1 LKTASTFCDRTL
13 FIVITL
19 TVIAY
24 NEAPADGTLQ
34 VHFDEL
40 GGSIGRADNNQLVLP
55 DPERVISR
63 VAAQVVYRNGAFAIV
78 DRGSNPIKLNGQAL
92 ASGREMPLAPG
103 DVLHVGG
110 YALRA
115 TAGGSSPQVAKD
127 PFADL
132 LGPAIPAPRGGHIT
146 DPLANFGMA
155 SRPAPLS
162 PPPAPAASPAPSQFA
177 RGIPKDWDPF
187 AAHTTNTTKPGAAAP
202 GRQDAFGLD
211 LGAAAPAALVPGLDV
226 GSAAS
231 SSLDQMFGLSPS
243 VGGDPLANSMLDA
256 PMAQP
261 NMAAHADPVRS
272 LGTAPRATAA
282 ALPDQLPDL
291 HRAFIPPTTIKP
303 PRPVAAPAAVTA
315 RVPASAPTSMPSPA
329 ARPVASQVAS
339 PVANSVANSVA
350 SAHAAKPEQLGA
362 LLEALRR
369 GLGASALDLP
379 ALTPEVMELI
389 GQLLREAVAGTVDLL
404 RDRNTV
410 KHELRAQVTTIGTK
424 SNNPLKFSPSVEVAL
439 AHLLAPPKPGF
450 IAAAPALH
458 DAYDDLRA
466 HHFAFV
472 VGMQAVVE
480 ASLQRFDPTVLE
492 SQLGDRSLF
501 QSLLP
506 TSRSARLWEQF
517 VDHHAQIRQDATDD
531 FHTLFGRVFLKAYDD
546 HVESLQS
553 QRNAARKGR

>member
-1 LKTASTFCDRTL
+1 
-13 FIVITL
+13 VITL

-40 GGSIGRADNNQLVLP
+40 GGSIGRAETNQLVLP

-92 ASGREMPLAPG
+92 SSGREMPLAPG

-115 TAGGSSPQVAKD
+115 SASANASASSGNPQAAKD

-132 LGPAIPAPRGGHIT
+132 LGPAAPAPRGGQLA

-155 SRPAPLS
+155 SRSAPLS
-162 PPPAPAASPAPSQFA
+162 PTPPSVAASHAASPSQPA

-187 AAHTTNTTKPGAAAP
+187 AAHTTNNAKPGAAAAAP

-211 LGAAAPAALVPGLDV
+211 LGAAAPGALVPGLDL
-226 GSAAS
+226 GSGAP
-231 SSLDQMFGLSPS
+231 SSLDQLFGLSPS

-261 NMAAHADPVRS
+261 NMAAHADPLRS
-272 LGTAPRATAA
+272 LGTAPKATAA
-282 ALPDQLPDL
+282 SQSDHLPDL

-303 PRPVAAPAAVTA
+303 PRPVSAPPLAAFAPAPAPTAAPAAVTA
-315 RVPASAPTSMPSPA
+315 RVTASSPVIS
-329 ARPVASQVAS
+329 PVASPA
-339 PVANSVANSVA
+339 PAPATA
-350 SAHAAKPEQLGA
+350 RPEQAGA

-369 GLGASALDLP
+369 GLGVSALDLP
-379 ALTPEVMELI
+379 ALTPEVMELM
-389 GQLLREAVAGTVDLL
+389 GRLLREAVAGTVDLL

-450 IAAAPALH
+450 IAAAPAMH
-458 DAYDDLRA
+458 DAFDDLRA

-472 VGMQAVVE
+472 AGMQAVVD
-480 ASLQRFDPTVLE
+480 ASLQRFDPAALE
-492 SQLGDRSLF
+492 GQLGDRSLF

-517 VDHHAQIRQDATDD
+517 VDHYAQIRQDATDD
-531 FHTLFGRVFLKAYDD
+531 FHSLFGRVFLKAYDEHID
-546 HVESLQS
+546 GLQA
-553 QRNAARKGR
+553 QRIAVREGR